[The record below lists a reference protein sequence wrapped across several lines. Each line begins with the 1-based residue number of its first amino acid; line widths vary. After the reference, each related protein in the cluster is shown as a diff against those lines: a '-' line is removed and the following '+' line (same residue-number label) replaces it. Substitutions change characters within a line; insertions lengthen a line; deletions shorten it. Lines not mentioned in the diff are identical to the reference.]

1 LTNNIKGII
10 PAVLT
15 PFDKH
20 ENIDIN
26 AFKELLNYLM
36 DKGVHGLFILGSQ
49 GEFYALTLD
58 ECKKLMDAAVSVK
71 RENIPIYA
79 GIGRITTRETI
90 ELAKYA
96 LDVGIDYGVVVTP
109 FYVRLTQKELEEHY
123 KKIAESVELKILL
136 YNNPSNTNINLE
148 PDTVYRLRDISNIVG
163 IKESTPYFSQ
173 LVELIQKCRSAKFHI
188 LVGLECHILGGLLL
202 GADGAVVASANAI
215 PDILVSLYEN
225 FTEGNLGE
233 AIKLQQKVNE
243 FFNLF
248 KYGTF
253 PGILKDIMEI
263 MGFQYGKARSPVKS
277 ITRKA
282 REEIR
287 FRLKI
292 LGLL

>member
-1 LTNNIKGII
+1 
-10 PAVLT
+10 
-15 PFDKH
+15 
-20 ENIDIN
+20 
-26 AFKELLNYLM
+26 
-36 DKGVHGLFILGSQ
+36 
-49 GEFYALTLD
+49 
-58 ECKKLMDAAVSVK
+58 
-71 RENIPIYA
+71 
-79 GIGRITTRETI
+79 
-90 ELAKYA
+90 
-96 LDVGIDYGVVVTP
+96 
-109 FYVRLTQKELEEHY
+109 
-123 KKIAESVELKILL
+123 
-136 YNNPSNTNINLE
+136 
-148 PDTVYRLRDISNIVG
+148 
-163 IKESTPYFSQ
+163 
-173 LVELIQKCRSAKFHI
+173 
-188 LVGLECHILGGLLL
+188 GLECHILGGLLL